1 MKNRFEYNESTNMVV
16 DTEQE
21 STFSIKEFINYLN
34 RFNKIV
40 KSPTLIVED
49 GSVDTD
55 KLKEDC
61 AIYKSS
67 INELYKSQKQ
77 LAIDELKKIKKFLI
91 EKIAEKQAC
100 FDSGYYNDFSDG
112 VKTICEIL
120 VWEIDK
126 RVKILEEL

>member
-1 MKNRFEYNESTNMVV
+1 MKNRFEYNESTNIVV

-55 KLKEDC
+55 KLKEDGFYC
-61 AIYKSS
+61 IVYRSGATPPQI
-67 INELYKSQKQ
+67 
-77 LAIDELKKIKKFLI
+77 LK
-91 EKIAEKQAC
+91 
-100 FDSGYYNDFSDG
+100 
-112 VKTICEIL
+112 
-120 VWEIDK
+120 
-126 RVKILEEL
+126 